1 MTITFINTLDNIF
14 PRFIK
19 LMQIYIPAISIPKDN
34 ILKKKNENISFI
46 ITFLSNDFE
55 LNTNNLFVTKA
66 NITAQSQLR
75 QFAVNT
81 LASFEAKS
89 AELNSL
95 INIIYEPQL
104 TMVES
109 TPKNT

>member
-19 LMQIYIPAISIPKDN
+19 LMQIYIPTISIPKDN

-66 NITAQSQLR
+66 N
-75 QFAVNT
+75 NT
-81 LASFEAKS
+81 DKNHAMKL
-89 AELNSL
+89 L
-95 INIIYEPQL
+95 IYTFIPVLSN
-104 TMVES
+104 
-109 TPKNT
+109 K